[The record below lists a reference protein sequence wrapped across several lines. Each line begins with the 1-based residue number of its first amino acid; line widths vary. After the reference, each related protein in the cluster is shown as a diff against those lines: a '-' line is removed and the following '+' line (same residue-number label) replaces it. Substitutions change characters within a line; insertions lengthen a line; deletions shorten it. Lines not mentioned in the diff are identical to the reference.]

1 MIDMKYDEVAD
12 AAYITLGHN
21 DPTKFHSVRT
31 ASSEFPHIL
40 LDFDKDGKL
49 IGIEV
54 LSASKN
60 LDPSL
65 IEYLKKI
72 ENMRK
77 ESHSYLSPG
86 C

>member
-72 ENMRK
+72 VFRRFLRNA
-77 ESHSYLSPG
+77 YI
-86 C
+86 